1 MNGSS
6 CLKTEFWSR
15 RTPFYAVP
23 PKASCVRGA
32 SVACVTLGR
41 RTSAQASNFVD
52 QGTYPRGLLGH
63 SAALTLRSAD
73 VERFHESGEV
83 PHTRLARSSRLVRR
97 GAVLRARSR
106 AATQPIRRR

>member
-6 CLKTEFWSR
+6 CLKTEFWTR
-15 RTPFYAVP
+15 RIPFYAVS
-23 PKASCVRGA
+23 PKACWVRGA

-41 RTSAQASNFVD
+41 RTRAHASNFVD
-52 QGTYPRGLLGH
+52 QGTYPQGLLGH

-83 PHTRLARSSRLVRR
+83 PHTRLARNSCLGRR

-106 AATQPIRRR
+106 AATH